1 MLSKLMGPTKQSD
14 VERFSQ
20 FSGDCYE
27 RLPRHAHIWL
37 HFMHIH
43 GFTLFTYMYVGTL
56 HYEVV

>member
-27 RLPRHAHIWL
+27 RLPPSCTYMASLHAHTWL
-37 HFMHIH
+37 HFIH
-43 GFTLFTYMYVGTL
+43 LHVRRYTTL
-56 HYEVV
+56 